1 MFALSFSLS
10 QVEEHEME
18 TREVRMDFDSKLA
31 EQDFDYVDDE
41 EESDSVEDYD
51 EDFLLKEDEEIQME
65 GDSSLKQSLNSNF
78 SSYTSDEPED
88 DEISLHPDDSMF
100 DEEDEPRLVYFITW
114 LCVFLT
120 TVPCVSQTCL
130 AILVLIRRFVV
141 CHSFGTNL
149 PRRRA
154 RRTQVGDKQMAH
166 IVNFKMVISFVCLL
180 PVHL

>member
-1 MFALSFSLS
+1 
-10 QVEEHEME
+10 ME

-41 EESDSVEDYD
+41 EESDSVGEYD
-51 EDFLLKEDEEIQME
+51 EDFLLKEDDEIEMEE
-65 GDSSLKQSLNSNF
+65 DSSLKQSLNSNF

-88 DEISLHPDDSMF
+88 DEISLHPDDSLF

-114 LCVFLT
+114 LCVFFWT

-130 AILVLIRRFVV
+130 AILLLNRPFVV

-154 RRTQVGDKQMAH
+154 RHTQVGDKQMAH
-166 IVNFKMVISFVCLL
+166 FVNFKMVISFVCLL

>member
-1 MFALSFSLS
+1 MFVHSFSLS

-51 EDFLLKEDEEIQME
+51 EDFLLKEDEEIEME

-88 DEISLHPDDSMF
+88 DEISLHPDDSLF
-100 DEEDEPRLVYFITW
+100 DEEDEPRLVNIITW

-120 TVPCVSQTCL
+120 TVQCVSQTCL
-130 AILVLIRRFVV
+130 AILLLNRPFVV

-149 PRRRA
+149 PRRRV
-154 RRTQVGDKQMAH
+154 RHSQGGDKQMAH
-166 IVNFKMVISFVCLL
+166 SVNFKMIISCVCLL

>member
-1 MFALSFSLS
+1 MFVLSFSLS

-41 EESDSVEDYD
+41 EESDSIEDYD
-51 EDFLLKEDEEIQME
+51 EDFLLKEDEEIEME
-65 GDSSLKQSLNSNF
+65 GDSSLKQSINSNF

-114 LCVFLT
+114 LCVFFDNST
-120 TVPCVSQTCL
+120 MCL
-130 AILVLIRRFVV
+130 P
-141 CHSFGTNL
+141 NL
-149 PRRRA
+149 C
-154 RRTQVGDKQMAH
+154 GHFSSD
-166 IVNFKMVISFVCLL
+166 
-180 PVHL
+180 